1 MKSSAYKFLIAAASA
16 AAISACGGKQEED
29 MAALV
34 DRCWDTALEQSMML
48 AENALSQEG
57 RLPRTYEDGKL
68 FTSDYHS
75 WISGFFPGTLWELY
89 EHWPENEE
97 LRKYAEEYTGRVMP
111 AKDLTST
118 HDLGFMIFCSSGN
131 AYRLTGEEKYRD
143 AVLTAAES
151 LASRYNAKT
160 GVIMSWNP
168 RGDWKYPVIIDNMMN
183 LEMLMWAGR
192 ESGDSTLTDIALSHA
207 ETTLRN
213 HFRDDFSSW
222 HVVSYNPETGEAE
235 LKQTHQGY
243 SDDSAWA
250 RGQAWALY
258 GYTMMYR
265 MSGRPE
271 FLDQARGVA
280 DFIASHPNLPEDGI
294 PWWDFDDPDIPNVPR
309 DASAA
314 AVMASAYLELS
325 TLDKSADSQRWRA
338 MAERQIRSLASPEYL
353 AEPGTN
359 GGFILKHSVGNMN
372 KDSEVDVPLSYAD
385 YYFLEALGRLGKLMG
400 K

>member
-1 MKSSAYKFLIAAASA
+1 MKSSAYKILIAAASA

-34 DRCWDTALEQSMML
+34 DRCWNTALEQSMML

-68 FTSDYHS
+68 FTADYHS

-131 AYRLTGEEKYRD
+131 AWRLTGEEKYRD
-143 AVLTAAES
+143 VVLTAAES
-151 LASRYNAKT
+151 LASRFNGKT

-168 RGDWKYPVIIDNMMN
+168 NETWKYPVIIDNMMN

-192 ESGDSTLTDIALSHA
+192 ETGDSSLVNIALSHA

-213 HFRDDFSSW
+213 HFREDGSSW
-222 HVVSYNPETGEAE
+222 HVVSYNPETGDVE
-235 LKQTHQGY
+235 LRQTHQGY

-250 RGQAWALY
+250 RGQAWGLY

-265 MSGRPE
+265 LTGRQE
-271 FLDQARGVA
+271 FLDQARKIA
-280 DFIASHPNLPEDGI
+280 AFIADNPNLPEDGI
-294 PWWDFDDPDIPNVPR
+294 PYWDFDAPDIPDALR
-309 DASAA
+309 DASAGA
-314 AVMASAYLELS
+314 IMASAFLELS
-325 TLDKSADSQRWRA
+325 TLDKSGDSGRWRA
-338 MAERQIRSLASPEYL
+338 LAEKQLRSLASPAYL

-359 GGFILKHSVGNMN
+359 GGFILKHSVGHLG
-372 KDSEVDVPLSYAD
+372 KGSEVDVPLSYAD
-385 YYFLEALGRLGKLMG
+385 YYFLEALGRLEKLL
-400 K
+400 

>member
-1 MKSSAYKFLIAAASA
+1 MKSRAYKFLIAAASA

-48 AENALSQEG
+48 AENTLSQEG

-68 FTSDYHS
+68 FTADYHN

-89 EHWPENEE
+89 EHWPENGE

-143 AVLTAAES
+143 VILAASQS
-151 LASRYNAKT
+151 LATRYNDRT

-168 RGDWKYPVIIDNMMN
+168 NDKWKYPVIIDNMMN
-183 LEMLMWAGR
+183 LEMLMWAGK
-192 ESGDSTLTDIALSHA
+192 ETGDSSLVNIALSHA

-213 HFRDDFSSW
+213 HFREDGSSW

-235 LKQTHQGY
+235 VKQTHQGY

-265 MSGRPE
+265 LTGRQE
-271 FLDQARGVA
+271 FLDQARKTA
-280 DFIASHPNLPEDGI
+280 AFIADNPNLPEDGI
-294 PWWDFDDPDIPNVPR
+294 PWWDFDDPDIPNAPR

-338 MAERQIRSLASPEYL
+338 LAEKQLRSLASPEYL

-359 GGFILKHSVGNMN
+359 GGFILKHSVGNLN

-385 YYFLEALGRLGKLMG
+385 YYFLEALGRLEKLL
-400 K
+400 